1 MGRGF
6 ASLALF
12 PLRSNRAFLQ
22 RARMGLPTPPRR
34 ARCNECTSLVSK
46 VALCALRGGSRSV
59 VCSSA
64 VNVCFAFLT
73 DFARGRGRGGRLPAL
88 AEGRFELCLG
98 QHRAQST
105 AFSAGTAPRAAYAR
119 PLATAS
125 RLGLRPR
132 ATRRLRRGR
141 ISRLGFARGIPRV
154 TGWRP
159 ALANATAGTRRFQTE
174 THIWYNT
181 RHHDQV
187 QVV

>member
-1 MGRGF
+1 MRAKPPMMAELCVAPPLVRPSGRLRRGDTLGAGALGLGRGF

-73 DFARGRGRGGRLPAL
+73 DFARGRGRRGRRGRPKPSAAL
-88 AEGRFELCLG
+88 FRLSKLAVKV
-98 QHRAQST
+98 
-105 AFSAGTAPRAAYAR
+105 PR
-119 PLATAS
+119 S
-125 RLGLRPR
+125 VF
-132 ATRRLRRGR
+132 RLRRA
-141 ISRLGFARGIPRV
+141 SPPYPLELPLRGEAGGCPR
-154 TGWRP
+154 
-159 ALANATAGTRRFQTE
+159 
-174 THIWYNT
+174 
-181 RHHDQV
+181 
-187 QVV
+187 